1 MDSLRM
7 NLKIGSQVVVFLLCV
22 FLSTHTTVFSA
33 GMECYIQDTLCFP
46 IPDKRTDYISDEL
59 LLLFPKSYSKEKQ
72 KHLLA
77 RYQLDEIESDDL
89 ASLGLSLSKTD
100 TNGQDA
106 LEVKEKINRI
116 YEDIEAATNNVYVSS
131 VNASAKTTKEYYP
144 HSLTGAGRARGYSSG
159 KGVLIGLIDGPV
171 DKNHRGYNQKNIERI
186 DLVPNLPKSHRYLL
200 HGTAMAGVL
209 IAHKPEI
216 GIAPDARLLAISAF
230 AVNLEDKSA
239 SSSALV
245 AKAIDI
251 AIQRKV
257 NILNLSFAG
266 GEDPLVSRLI
276 RKAIDAGIF
285 VVAACGNDASEN
297 PVFPAALSGV
307 IAVTAVDHRKKL
319 YSEANTGS
327 YIDVAAPGVGILTT
341 GPGGRYDFSTGTSI
355 ATANVSASLALLLA
369 KNPNI
374 QRDILSATAL
384 DLGKPG
390 HDDAYGDGLINV
402 MKAMQRLGIN
412 TRL

>member
-1 MDSLRM
+1 M
-7 NLKIGSQVVVFLLCV
+7 KIKIACHVVVSLLCI
-22 FLSTHTTVFSA
+22 FLSTSTAVFSA
-33 GMECYIQDTLCFP
+33 GMECYIQETLCFP

-59 LLLFPKSYSKEKQ
+59 LLLFPKNYPKEKQ
-72 KHLLA
+72 QHILD

-89 ASLGLSLSKTD
+89 ASLGLSLSRAD

-106 LEVKEKINRI
+106 FEVKEKINRI
-116 YEDIEAATNNVYVSS
+116 YADIEAATNNVYLSS
-131 VNASAKTTKEYYP
+131 VATAEKMPENAYP
-144 HSLTGAGRARGYSSG
+144 HSLTGAGRARNYSTG

-171 DKNHRGYNQKNIERI
+171 DRNHRGYNQANIEHI
-186 DLVPNLPKSHRYLL
+186 DLVPNLPKSQRYLS

-209 IAHKPEI
+209 IAHKPQI
-216 GIAPDARLLAISAF
+216 GIAPDARLLSISAF

-266 GEDPLVSRLI
+266 GEDPLVSSLI
-276 RKAIDAGIF
+276 RKAIDSGIF
-285 VVAACGNDASEN
+285 VVAACGNSASKK
-297 PVFPAALSGV
+297 PAFPAALEGV

-319 YSEANTGS
+319 YSKANTGN

-341 GPGGRYDFSTGTSI
+341 GPGGRYDLSTGTSI

-369 KNPNI
+369 KKPNI

-390 HDDAYGDGLINV
+390 HDHAYGDGLINV
-402 MKAMQRLGIN
+402 MKAMQRLGVN

>member
-1 MDSLRM
+1 MKI
-7 NLKIGSQVVVFLLCV
+7 KIGSQAVVSLLCV
-22 FLSTHTTVFSA
+22 LLSANTAVFSA
-33 GMECYIQDTLCFP
+33 GMECYIQETLCIP

-59 LLLFPKSYSKEKQ
+59 LLLFPKNYSKEKQ
-72 KHLLA
+72 KYLLD
-77 RYQLDEIESDDL
+77 RYKLDEIESDDL
-89 ASLGLSLSKTD
+89 ASLGLSLSKTG

-116 YEDIEAATNNVYVSS
+116 YEDIEAATNNVYVSADHIS
-131 VNASAKTTKEYYP
+131 VKTIEESYP
-144 HSLTGAGRARGYSSG
+144 HSLTGAGQARGYSSG

-171 DKNHRGYNQKNIERI
+171 DKNHRGYNKDNIEQI
-186 DLVPNLPKSHRYLL
+186 DLVPNLPKSLRYLS

-209 IAHKPEI
+209 IGHDPQV
-216 GIAPDARLLAISAF
+216 GIAPNARLLVISAF
-230 AVNLEDKSA
+230 AVNPEDKSA

-276 RKAIDAGIF
+276 RKAINSGIF
-285 VVAACGNDASEN
+285 VVAACGNNASKK
-297 PVFPAALSGV
+297 PVFPASLQGV
-307 IAVTAVDHRKKL
+307 IAVTAVDHNKKL
-319 YSEANTGS
+319 YKKANTGN

-341 GPGGRYDFSTGTSI
+341 GPGNRSDLSTGTSI

-390 HDDAYGDGLINV
+390 YDRAYGNGLINV
-402 MKAMQRLGIN
+402 MKAMERLGIN